1 MFRKKFNTRD
11 LKTKYVGLINGKT
24 QNTWVQMFRTL
35 VTGVAA
41 FLLDMLVLWV
51 LTEYVGLYYLVSGAV
66 SALIAGLFSFALS
79 SFWVFHKRE
88 KKNSLLRFVIFTAIG
103 ALGLGVNIAAMWLF
117 TDIVGLYYMV
127 SKVAAQIISFLF
139 NFFLRKLYVFEG
151 GVGRL

>member
-1 MFRKKFNTRD
+1 
-11 LKTKYVGLINGKT
+11 
-24 QNTWVQMFRTL
+24 MFRTL

-79 SFWVFHKRE
+79 SLWVFHKRE

>member
-1 MFRKKFNTRD
+1 
-11 LKTKYVGLINGKT
+11 
-24 QNTWVQMFRTL
+24 MFRTL

-66 SALIAGLFSFALS
+66 SALIAGLS
-79 SFWVFHKRE
+79 
-88 KKNSLLRFVIFTAIG
+88 
-103 ALGLGVNIAAMWLF
+103 LGVNIAAMWLF